1 MTFSFQR
8 TRGRT
13 MAPSRTTSSESR
25 PPTQHTF
32 PAFNATG
39 SREYFPKTVHVCTS
53 LTWSQNFRGLDSS
66 NCTQFPSS
74 IFQIVARDN
83 EDRRGSGGEGG
94 RIGLRKLYHQ
104 LRVPR
109 ISTSRIPN
117 RCDFKNYGQKFR
129 NSRRKKFSSPFLLL
143 FFPFS
148 RQIPKYC
155 KFERT
160 LSPFYNFVE
169 INAKSFLPFRFPRQR
184 FHFTIYIYP

>member
-1 MTFSFQR
+1 MVTKLQGTRFVQLHAIPFIDLSNRRERQR
-8 TRGRT
+8 R
-13 MAPSRTTSSESR
+13 SE
-25 PPTQHTF
+25 
-32 PAFNATG
+32 
-39 SREYFPKTVHVCTS
+39 
-53 LTWSQNFRGLDSS
+53 
-66 NCTQFPSS
+66 
-74 IFQIVARDN
+74 
-83 EDRRGSGGEGG
+83 GERG

-109 ISTSRIPN
+109 ISTSRIPI